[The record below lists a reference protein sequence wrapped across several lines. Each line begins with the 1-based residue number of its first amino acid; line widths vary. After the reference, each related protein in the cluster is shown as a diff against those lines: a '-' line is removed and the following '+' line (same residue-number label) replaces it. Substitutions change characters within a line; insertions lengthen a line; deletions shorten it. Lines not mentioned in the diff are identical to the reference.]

1 MKKILV
7 FLGILLV
14 MSGCA
19 ENTEKL
25 SCDSTTTSNG
35 VTTTTRY
42 DIDYQK
48 DDVKKVTITYDY
60 TQDTTGNTTTSDG
73 NTTNDTTNNGNTT
86 NDTNNTATQSREKQ
100 DGVNSDS
107 DGLTEENDSDKNL
120 KSDDVVDGVV
130 GDAIDGTVDGVT
142 NTILDLAGIRTTL
155 ENQMSTYNNIKGF
168 SYKVDKNIDNEYK
181 VIYSIDMD
189 KISDNDLSRFNIPT
203 RDFSDL
209 KKNYQDLGYTCK

>member
-35 VTTTTRY
+35 VTTMTRY

-60 TQDTTGNTTTSDG
+60 TQDTTGNTTT
-73 NTTNDTTNNGNTT
+73 NDGNTT

-189 KISDNDLSRFNIPT
+189 KISDSDLSKFNIPS
-203 RDFSDL
+203 RNFKDL

>member
-60 TQDTTGNTTTSDG
+60 TQDTTGNTTTNDG
-73 NTTNDTTNNGNTT
+73 NTTNDATNNGNTT

>member
-1 MKKILV
+1 
-7 FLGILLV
+7 

-35 VTTTTRY
+35 VTTMTRY

-60 TQDTTGNTTTSDG
+60 TQDTTGNTTT
-73 NTTNDTTNNGNTT
+73 NDGNTT

-168 SYKVDKNIDNEYK
+168 SYKVDKNTDNEYK

-209 KKNYQDLGYTCK
+209 KKNYQDLGYACK

>member
-1 MKKILV
+1 
-7 FLGILLV
+7 

-60 TQDTTGNTTTSDG
+60 TQDTTGNTTTNDG

>member
-35 VTTTTRY
+35 VTTMTRY

-60 TQDTTGNTTTSDG
+60 TQDTTGNTTT
-73 NTTNDTTNNGNTT
+73 NDGNTT

-168 SYKVDKNIDNEYK
+168 SYKVDKNIDNVYK

>member
-35 VTTTTRY
+35 VTTMTRY

-60 TQDTTGNTTTSDG
+60 TQDTTGNT
-73 NTTNDTTNNGNTT
+73 TTNNGNTT

>member
-35 VTTTTRY
+35 VTTMTRY

-60 TQDTTGNTTTSDG
+60 TQDTTGNTTT
-73 NTTNDTTNNGNTT
+73 NDGNTT

>member
-1 MKKILV
+1 
-7 FLGILLV
+7 

-35 VTTTTRY
+35 VTTMTRY

-60 TQDTTGNTTTSDG
+60 TQDTTGNTTT
-73 NTTNDTTNNGNTT
+73 NDGNTT

>member
-60 TQDTTGNTTTSDG
+60 TQDTTGNTTTNDG